1 MFTLILLILAYTLGI
16 ATFTLQI
23 VCCLKKIGYKETSL
37 LTITILAII
46 TATAMP
52 ELHFL
57 NDFFLE
63 KTGRWVSSLLWIGLA
78 AVIPFNIHKERV
90 VNRVKIRNRIVLIL
104 STATAALVGIF
115 YLKERILWAEVLT
128 CGYLFSS
135 GIYSEIVVIFSQ
147 PSFIYDKLNVKNKVE
162 LANYIMTRS

>member
-1 MFTLILLILAYTLGI
+1 
-16 ATFTLQI
+16 
-23 VCCLKKIGYKETSL
+23 
-37 LTITILAII
+37 
-46 TATAMP
+46 MP